1 MGDGPKRSRYHAI
14 KDLAEGDIRSLSK
27 VIENSIVTSMA
38 KNKSLKRVSSQKELE
53 DKKKQEED
61 LKREKEYLAQ
71 VRYGVSEI
79 DNNFELKKFLV

>member
-1 MGDGPKRSRYHAI
+1 
-14 KDLAEGDIRSLSK
+14 
-27 VIENSIVTSMA
+27 MA